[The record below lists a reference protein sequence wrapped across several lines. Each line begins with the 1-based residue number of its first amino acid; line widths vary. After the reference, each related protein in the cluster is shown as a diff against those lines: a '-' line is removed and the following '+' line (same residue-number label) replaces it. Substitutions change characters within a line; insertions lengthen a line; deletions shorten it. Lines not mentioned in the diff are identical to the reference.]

1 MDNSGDIRFTVNF
14 KSFHSITEKPWI
26 LNEINLLSQR
36 AGFSGDI
43 IPDYD
48 KTISSASKE
57 WAAVPIIVE
66 STKLGRK
73 VYLLKWGRI

>member
-1 MDNSGDIRFTVNF
+1 
-14 KSFHSITEKPWI
+14 

-48 KTISSASKE
+48 KSISAASKE